1 FADDREASE
10 AFQRL
15 QDHLRDHNLLMRDT
29 TYRLGRM
36 LRVDAATETLDGD
49 PQANTL
55 LTRQYR
61 EPFAVPEKVGSFSS
75 R

>member
-1 FADDREASE
+1 
-10 AFQRL
+10 
-15 QDHLRDHNLLMRDT
+15 MRDT

-49 PQANTL
+49 PQANAL

-61 EPFAVPEKVGSFSS
+61 EPFVVPEKVG
-75 R
+75 